1 MEKSCASHP
10 ASMVFVRC
18 VLWPDGLRPLLARM
32 DSASGY
38 TASAT
43 GKPMPMI
50 QQGSQLVSV
59 SLLSGDNYAP
69 AMLDLIQ
76 AATHSLDLAAF
87 GISSYWPARG
97 SREFD
102 IFTALLNAPA
112 LGLRCTAVL
121 ATHKRSSA
129 TARFNKAASVKLA
142 EAGWQIKW
150 APQAHLLHAKF
161 IQADK
166 KTTIMGSH
174 NISHTAITSNIDL
187 SAVIR
192 YPSAANEAAQ
202 WWNELVSKSKARG
215 DL

>member
-1 MEKSCASHP
+1 
-10 ASMVFVRC
+10 MVFVRC
-18 VLWPDGLRPLLARM
+18 VLWPDGIRPLLAGM

-38 TASAT
+38 AT
-43 GKPMPMI
+43 GAACESLPMI
-50 QQGSQLVSV
+50 QQSSQLVAV
-59 SLLSGDNYAP
+59 RLLSGDNYAP
-69 AMLDLIQ
+69 AMLDLIG
-76 AATHSLDLAAF
+76 AAERSIDLAAF
-87 GISSYWPARG
+87 GISAYWPARG

-102 IFTALLNAPA
+102 IFTALLNAPGR
-112 LGLRCTAVL
+112 GLRCTAVL

-142 EAGWQIKW
+142 EAGWHVKW

-166 KTTIMGSH
+166 KTAIMGSH

-202 WWNELVSKSKARG
+202 WWNELLSKSKARG

>member
-1 MEKSCASHP
+1 
-10 ASMVFVRC
+10 MVFVRC
-18 VLWPDGLRPLLARM
+18 VLWPDGIRPLLAGM

-38 TASAT
+38 AAGAASESL
-43 GKPMPMI
+43 PMI
-50 QQGSQLVSV
+50 EQESIHVPV
-59 SLLSGDNYAP
+59 RLLSGDNYAP

-97 SREFD
+97 SRQFD
-102 IFTALLNAPA
+102 IFTALLSAPA
-112 LGLRCTAVL
+112 RGIRCTAVL

-192 YPSAANEAAQ
+192 YPSAANEAAH
-202 WWNELVSKSKARG
+202 WWNELLSKSKARG

>member
-1 MEKSCASHP
+1 
-10 ASMVFVRC
+10 
-18 VLWPDGLRPLLARM
+18 M

-38 TASAT
+38 AAGAASE
-43 GKPMPMI
+43 PLPMI
-50 QQGSQLVSV
+50 QQSSQLVAV
-59 SLLSGDNYAP
+59 RLLSGDNYAP
-69 AMLDLIQ
+69 AMLDLIG
-76 AATHSLDLAAF
+76 AAERSIDLAAF
-87 GISSYWPARG
+87 GISAYWPARG

-192 YPSAANEAAQ
+192 YPSAANEAAH
-202 WWNELVSKSKARG
+202 WWNELLSKSKARG